1 MKITK
6 SDKSDMSILEAIVA
20 LQNMKAEYGDVPILD
35 LEGFASVSLTGHLGK
50 AEAVAFLC
58 SCDCHGCKTRGHDN
72 E

>member
-6 SDKSDMSILEAIVA
+6 SDLSDMSISDAIRALE
-20 LQNMKAEYGDVPILD
+20 QMKETYGDMPLLD
-35 LEGFASVSLTGHLGK
+35 LQGFASLSLTGPLGK

-72 E
+72 G